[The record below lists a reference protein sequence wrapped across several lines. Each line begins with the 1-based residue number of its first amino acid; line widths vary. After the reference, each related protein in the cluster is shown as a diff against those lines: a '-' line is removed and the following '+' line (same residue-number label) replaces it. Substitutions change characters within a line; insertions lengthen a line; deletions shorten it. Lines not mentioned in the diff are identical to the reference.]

1 MPWREVC
8 SMDERMRLMA
18 ALAAEEES
26 VTELCA
32 DFGISR
38 KTAYKWWARYV
49 EYGRAGLR
57 ERSHAPAVVPWAI
70 TQAQGE
76 AIIGLRRAH
85 PSWGPKKLRAKLEQ
99 SAPSQSWPAPS
110 TIGELLRRQQLSQP
124 RKRRRSARPSPL
136 PLGAALGPND
146 IWCTDFKG
154 PFHTQDGARCDPLTV
169 TDAYSRYLLCVKAVN
184 KAGYDD
190 CRSEL
195 ERVFR
200 EYGLPRAMRSDNG
213 APFAASGVT
222 GLSRLSVWWLKLGI
236 MPERIEPGRPEQ
248 NGRHERMHK
257 TLKAECAS
265 PPQADRVSQ
274 QHRFD
279 QFRDEFNQQRPH
291 EALGQTAPA
300 MHYTPSPRSYPARL
314 EDPAYPTDYQERRVR
329 HTGDIKWQGE
339 AVFLSETL
347 SNEIVGIVETEEGDA
362 QAYFGPLLLGLIDG
376 VSLKLR
382 RHKPAGTSTVGR
394 EGQPPSRSSP
404 SNSENVLPI
413 IPV

>member
-85 PSWGPKKLRAKLEQ
+85 PSWGPKKLRAKLKQ

-146 IWCTDFKG
+146 IWCTNSK
-154 PFHTQDGARCDPLTV
+154 ARSIPKT
-169 TDAYSRYLLCVKAVN
+169 A
-184 KAGYDD
+184 
-190 CRSEL
+190 
-195 ERVFR
+195 
-200 EYGLPRAMRSDNG
+200 RAAIR
-213 APFAASGVT
+213 
-222 GLSRLSVWWLKLGI
+222 
-236 MPERIEPGRPEQ
+236 
-248 NGRHERMHK
+248 
-257 TLKAECAS
+257 
-265 PPQADRVSQ
+265 
-274 QHRFD
+274 
-279 QFRDEFNQQRPH
+279 
-291 EALGQTAPA
+291 
-300 MHYTPSPRSYPARL
+300 
-314 EDPAYPTDYQERRVR
+314 
-329 HTGDIKWQGE
+329 
-339 AVFLSETL
+339 
-347 SNEIVGIVETEEGDA
+347 
-362 QAYFGPLLLGLIDG
+362 
-376 VSLKLR
+376 
-382 RHKPAGTSTVGR
+382 
-394 EGQPPSRSSP
+394 
-404 SNSENVLPI
+404 
-413 IPV
+413 

>member
-124 RKRRRSARPSPL
+124 RKRRRSARRRCRL
-136 PLGAALGPND
+136 ARRLGPT
-146 IWCTDFKG
+146 I
-154 PFHTQDGARCDPLTV
+154 
-169 TDAYSRYLLCVKAVN
+169 S
-184 KAGYDD
+184 
-190 CRSEL
+190 
-195 ERVFR
+195 
-200 EYGLPRAMRSDNG
+200 G
-213 APFAASGVT
+213 APTSKARSIPKTARAAI
-222 GLSRLSVWWLKLGI
+222 R
-236 MPERIEPGRPEQ
+236 
-248 NGRHERMHK
+248 
-257 TLKAECAS
+257 
-265 PPQADRVSQ
+265 
-274 QHRFD
+274 
-279 QFRDEFNQQRPH
+279 
-291 EALGQTAPA
+291 
-300 MHYTPSPRSYPARL
+300 
-314 EDPAYPTDYQERRVR
+314 
-329 HTGDIKWQGE
+329 
-339 AVFLSETL
+339 
-347 SNEIVGIVETEEGDA
+347 
-362 QAYFGPLLLGLIDG
+362 
-376 VSLKLR
+376 
-382 RHKPAGTSTVGR
+382 
-394 EGQPPSRSSP
+394 
-404 SNSENVLPI
+404 
-413 IPV
+413 